1 MSNNNDNQEK
11 LIIKK
16 VKNYGSGE
24 QVFRLPSEL
33 AKEVIEIAEATNKS
47 NKEALSELVSWALER
62 YEIQQ

>member
-1 MSNNNDNQEK
+1 MSDKNQEI

-33 AKEVIEIAEATNKS
+33 AKEVIEIAESTHKS
-47 NKEALSELVSWALER
+47 NKEVLSELVSWALER
-62 YEIQQ
+62 CEIQ